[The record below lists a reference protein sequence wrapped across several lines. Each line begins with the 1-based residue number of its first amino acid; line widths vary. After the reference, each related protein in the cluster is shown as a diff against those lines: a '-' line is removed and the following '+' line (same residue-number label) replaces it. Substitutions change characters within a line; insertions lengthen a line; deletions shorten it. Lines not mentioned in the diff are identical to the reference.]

1 MTGRKIEIFDL
12 LPEEAMK
19 AIDSLGYKFLESRG
33 YDTTRAAESK
43 SQMTKLKKALRVNG
57 EELRYAAAIEK
68 ETKAILIWF
77 ELYRGKERVATSEG
91 IKFMPKPS
99 EGGGNGSESGEE
111 RPATTPDNRV

>member
-19 AIDSLGYKFLESRG
+19 AIDNLGYKFLESRG

-111 RPATTPDNRV
+111 RPATTSDNRV